1 MSNISDNLNRI
12 KATLQEGVA
21 LCAVSKYHPEEE
33 LQEAYDAGQRIF
45 GESHVQEL
53 VRKEAVLPKDIEW
66 HFIGHLQTNKVKYIA
81 PFVSLIHSAD
91 SLKLIKEINKQGVK
105 CGRKIPVLLQLHM
118 AQEETKFGFT
128 IDECRKFLE
137 SGEWKDM
144 EGVEFH
150 GIMTMATNCDDEEQW
165 RKEFHEAK
173 MFFEEVKKMQNAEC
187 RMQNNSQTDNEAQ
200 PNSEFCIQ
208 NSAFSKWS
216 ILSMGMSHDYPIAM
230 EEGSTMVRVGTAIFG
245 SRGY

>member
-1 MSNISDNLNRI
+1 MSSISDNLNRI
-12 KATLQEGVA
+12 KATLKEGVA

-53 VRKEAVLPKDIEW
+53 VRKEAALPKDIEW

-91 SLKLIKEINKQGVK
+91 SIKLIREINKQGVK
-105 CGRKIPVLLQLHM
+105 CNRRIPVLLQLHI

-128 IDECRKFLE
+128 IEECREFIE
-137 SGEWKDM
+137 RGEWKEM
-144 EGVEFH
+144 QGIEFH

-165 RKEFHEAK
+165 RKEFHKAK
-173 MFFEEVKKMQNAEC
+173 MFFEELKQLNPSPLAI
-187 RMQNNSQTDNEAQ
+187 SQT
-200 PNSEFCIQ
+200 P
-208 NSAFSKWS
+208 SAALAERPP

>member
-1 MSNISDNLNRI
+1 MSSISDNLNRI
-12 KATLQEGVA
+12 KATLKEGVA

-53 VRKEAVLPKDIEW
+53 VRKEAALPKDIEW

-91 SLKLIKEINKQGVK
+91 SIKLIREINKQGVK
-105 CGRKIPVLLQLHM
+105 CNRRIPVLLQLHI

-128 IDECRKFLE
+128 IEECREFIE
-137 SGEWKDM
+137 RGEWKEM
-144 EGVEFH
+144 QGIEFH

-165 RKEFHEAK
+165 HKEFHKAK
-173 MFFEEVKKMQNAEC
+173 MFFEELKQLNPSPLAINQNPSAALAE
-187 RMQNNSQTDNEAQ
+187 RPQ
-200 PNSEFCIQ
+200 
-208 NSAFSKWS
+208 

>member
-1 MSNISDNLNRI
+1 MSTIISDNLNCI

-21 LCAVSKYHPEEE
+21 LCAVSKYHPEQE

-53 VRKEAVLPKDIEW
+53 VRKEAALPKDIEW

-91 SLKLIKEINKQGVK
+91 SPRLIAEINKQGVK
-105 CGRKIPVLLQLHM
+105 CGRRIPVLLQLHM

-128 IDECRKFLE
+128 IEECREFIA
-137 SGEWKDM
+137 SGEWRKM
-144 EGVEFH
+144 EGIEFR

-165 RKEFHEAK
+165 RKEFRRAK
-173 MFFEEVKKMQNAEC
+173 EFFEEVKQNA
-187 RMQNNSQTDNEAQ
+187 T
-200 PNSEFCIQ
+200 FCQ
-208 NSAFSKWS
+208 WS
-216 ILSMGMSHDYPIAM
+216 IISMGMSHDYKIAM
-230 EEGSTMVRVGTAIFG
+230 QEGSTMVRVGTAIFG

>member
-1 MSNISDNLNRI
+1 MQKNTKMATISDDLNSI
-12 KATLQEGVA
+12 KATLREGVA
-21 LCAVSKYHPEEE
+21 LCAVSKYHPEAE

-91 SLKLIKEINKQGVK
+91 SPRLIAEINKQGVK
-105 CGRKIPVLLQLHM
+105 CGRRIPVLLQLHM
-118 AQEETKFGFT
+118 AQEETKFGFS
-128 IDECRKFLE
+128 IEECRE
-137 SGEWKDM
+137 YIASGIWKEM
-144 EGVEFH
+144 EGIEFR

-165 RKEFHEAK
+165 RKEFRQAK
-173 MFFEEVKKMQNAEC
+173 EFFEEVKQNAEFS
-187 RMQNNSQTDNEAQ
+187 NWQT
-200 PNSEFCIQ
+200 
-208 NSAFSKWS
+208 
-216 ILSMGMSHDYPIAM
+216 LSMGMSHDYQIAM
-230 EEGSTMVRVGTAIFG
+230 DEGSTMVRVGTAIFG

>member
-12 KATLQEGVA
+12 KATLKEGVA

-91 SLKLIKEINKQGVK
+91 SIKLIREINKQGVK

-128 IDECRKFLE
+128 IEECRDFIE
-137 SGEWKDM
+137 SGEWKEM
-144 EGVEFH
+144 QGIEFH

-173 MFFEEVKKMQNAEC
+173 MFLEELKELTPSPLVISHDPLASLTE
-187 RMQNNSQTDNEAQ
+187 RT
-200 PNSEFCIQ
+200 P
-208 NSAFSKWS
+208 

>member
-1 MSNISDNLNRI
+1 MSNISENLNSI

-91 SLKLIKEINKQGVK
+91 STKLIREINKQGVK
-105 CGRKIPVLLQLHM
+105 CGRRIPVLLQLHI

-128 IDECRKFLE
+128 IQECHEFLMG
-137 SGEWKDM
+137 SEWKEM
-144 EGVEFH
+144 EGVEFR

-165 RKEFHEAK
+165 RREFHEAK
-173 MFFEEVKKMQNAEC
+173 VFFDEMKAQLPAS
-187 RMQNNSQTDNEAQ
+187 NNWTT
-200 PNSEFCIQ
+200 
-208 NSAFSKWS
+208 
-216 ILSMGMSHDYPIAM
+216 LSMGMSHDYPIAVD
-230 EEGSTMVRVGTAIFG
+230 EGSTMVRVGTAIFG

>member
-53 VRKEAVLPKDIEW
+53 VRKEAALPKDIEW

-91 SLKLIKEINKQGVK
+91 SIKLIREINKQGMK
-105 CGRKIPVLLQLHM
+105 CSRKIPVLLQLHM

-128 IDECRKFLE
+128 IDECREFIE
-137 SGEWKDM
+137 SDEWKTM
-144 EGVEFH
+144 EGIEFH

-165 RKEFHEAK
+165 RKEFRKAK
-173 MFFEEVKKMQNAEC
+173 DFFEEVKEMNA
-187 RMQNNSQTDNEAQ
+187 
-200 PNSEFCIQ
+200 
-208 NSAFSKWS
+208 AFSKWS

-230 EEGSTMVRVGTAIFG
+230 AEGSTMVRVGTAIFG